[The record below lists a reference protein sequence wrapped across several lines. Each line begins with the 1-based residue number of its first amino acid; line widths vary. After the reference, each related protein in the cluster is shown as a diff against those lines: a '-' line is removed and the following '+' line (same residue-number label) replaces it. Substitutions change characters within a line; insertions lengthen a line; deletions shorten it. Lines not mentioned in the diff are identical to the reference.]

1 MISDSLSTG
10 EVRSVFVQ
18 TSSDGG
24 LSAEQIA
31 DLCCR
36 KLVHVSND
44 APPEIRDQAI
54 VFKVRVENLILGYI
68 KEAMR
73 QSEIVAFMLLLL
85 VVTMISRIS

>member
-31 DLCCR
+31 DFVDVQVQ
-36 KLVHVSND
+36 LVEVHPTHERLEVSVVNLN
-44 APPEIRDQAI
+44 
-54 VFKVRVENLILGYI
+54 EN
-68 KEAMR
+68 R
-73 QSEIVAFMLLLL
+73 
-85 VVTMISRIS
+85 